1 MINDGDGISRRDVK
15 ARRFADWAE
24 EIEGTPGF
32 GTNAGALGGA
42 FVAVEAF
49 GWEAQIHA
57 EIRSSS
63 PR

>member
-1 MINDGDGISRRDVK
+1 MIIDGDGISRRDVK

-42 FVAVEAF
+42 FVVFEPLD
-49 GWEAQIHA
+49 WEVQVHA
-57 EIRSSS
+57 WIRS
-63 PR
+63 